1 MELREKLIALSVLKN
16 GNWFKMYD
24 VLKDDIKLK
33 QITQEQVT
41 QAKLKLGESKVLTVL
56 DEEYP
61 SLFKEMIRPPF
72 VLYYQGDLMLLKK
85 KKIGVMGNRRPSA
98 Y

>member
-41 QAKLKLGESKVLTVL
+41 QAKLK
-56 DEEYP
+56 
-61 SLFKEMIRPPF
+61 I
-72 VLYYQGDLMLLKK
+72 
-85 KKIGVMGNRRPSA
+85 
-98 Y
+98 